1 MKLFD
6 TFSIL
11 IVLSAALAYINHRFI
26 KLPSTIGLMFLSL
39 LLSIGLIIIGTVS
52 PLFLGQATVALANFD
67 FTELLMGS
75 MLSFLLFAG
84 AIHIKFSELRKVLW
98 SVTLY
103 STFGVVIAT
112 FVIGGAMY
120 YLLPMFQIQMSFL
133 HCLLFGSLIAPTD
146 PIGVLGVLKEA
157 NVPKDLEMKIAGES
171 LFNDGVGVVVFLTIL
186 EIAQKPVPPTF
197 FEVSTLFVQEAI
209 GGLAFGF
216 VIGYAAYLL
225 MRSIDNYAVEILITL
240 AMVMGGYS
248 LAHYLHVSGPLAM
261 VVAGIIVGNQGKKH
275 AMSAITEEYVDKFW
289 ELIDEVLNALLFV
302 IIGLE
307 LLVIKFTSSFIVI
320 GLIAIFVVLLTRYIS
335 IFLPSQIIRI
345 KEDVDHSTILML
357 VWGGLRGG
365 ISIALAL
372 SLKPEFGKDLWVP
385 LTYFVVSF
393 SILVQ
398 GLTVGRLAKRL
409 VANVKATTI

>member
-11 IVLSAALAYINHRFI
+11 IVLAASFAYINHRFI
-26 KLPSTIGLMFLSL
+26 KLPSTIGLMLLSL
-39 LLSIGLIIIGTVS
+39 LSSVALIIVGIIS
-52 PLFLGQATVALANFD
+52 PSFLNEAKVILANFD

-84 AIHIKFSELRKVLW
+84 AIHVKLDELRKVFW
-98 SVTLY
+98 SVTLF
-103 STFGVVIAT
+103 STLGVVIAT

-120 YLLPMFQIQMSFL
+120 FILPLFQIEMPFL
-133 HCLLFGSLIAPTD
+133 YCLLFGSLIAPTD

-157 NVPKDLEMKIAGES
+157 KVPKDLEMKITGES

-186 EIAQKPVPPTF
+186 EIAQKPVSPTWID
-197 FEVSTLFVQEAI
+197 VSRLFVLE
-209 GGLAFGF
+209 AFGGILF
-216 VIGYAAYLL
+216 GLLVGYAGFWL

-248 LAHYLHVSGPLAM
+248 LSHFLHVSGPLAM
-261 VVAGIIVGNQGKKH
+261 VVAGLLVGNQGKKH
-275 AMSAITEEYVDKFW
+275 AMSALTEEYVDKFW

-307 LLVIKFTSSFIVI
+307 LLVIKFSTNFVVI

-335 IFLPSQIIRI
+335 VLLPSQIIRI
-345 KEDVDHSTILML
+345 KEEVNHSTILML

-372 SLKPEFGKDLWVP
+372 SLKPEFGKDLWVA
-385 LTYFVVSF
+385 LTYFVVAF
-393 SILVQ
+393 SILIQ

-409 VANVKATTI
+409 TSTDAV

>member
-39 LLSIGLIIIGTVS
+39 LLSITLIIIGTVS
-52 PLFLGQATVALANFD
+52 PSFLNQATAALANIN

-84 AIHIKFSELRKVLW
+84 AIHVKFSELRRVLW

-120 YLLPMFQIQMSFL
+120 YLLPMFQIQMPFL

-157 NVPKDLEMKIAGES
+157 KVPKDLEMKITGES

-186 EIAQKPVPPTF
+186 EIAQKPTPPTL

-209 GGLAFGF
+209 GGLIFGLL
-216 VIGYAAYLL
+216 IGYAGYVL
-225 MRSIDNYAVEILITL
+225 MRNIDNYSVEILLTL

-275 AMSAITEEYVDKFW
+275 AMSAITEEYIDKFW

-307 LLVIKFTSSFIVI
+307 LLVIRFTSSFIVI
-320 GLIAIFVVLLTRYIS
+320 GLIAIVIVLLTRYIS
-335 IFLPSQIIRI
+335 IFLPSQIIRL
-345 KEDVDHSTILML
+345 KEEVKHKTILLL

-372 SLKPEFGKDLWVP
+372 SLRPELGKDLWVA
-385 LTYFVVSF
+385 LTYFVVAF

-398 GLTVGRLAKRL
+398 GLTVGKLAKRL
-409 VANVKATTI
+409 S

>member
-39 LLSIGLIIIGTVS
+39 LLSITLIIIGTVS
-52 PLFLGQATVALANFD
+52 PSFLNQATAALANIN

-84 AIHIKFSELRKVLW
+84 AIHVKFSELRRVLW

-120 YLLPMFQIQMSFL
+120 YLLPMFQIQMPFL

-157 NVPKDLEMKIAGES
+157 KVPKDLEMKITGES

-186 EIAQKPVPPTF
+186 EIAQKPTPPTL

-209 GGLAFGF
+209 GGLIFGLL
-216 VIGYAAYLL
+216 IGYAGYVL
-225 MRSIDNYAVEILITL
+225 MRNIDNYSVEILLTL

-275 AMSAITEEYVDKFW
+275 AMSAITEEYIDKFW

-320 GLIAIFVVLLTRYIS
+320 GLIAIVIVLLTRYIS
-335 IFLPSQIIRI
+335 IFLPSQIIRL
-345 KEDVDHSTILML
+345 KEEVKHKTILLL

-372 SLKPEFGKDLWVP
+372 SLRPELGKDLWVA
-385 LTYFVVSF
+385 LTYFVVAF

-398 GLTVGRLAKRL
+398 GLTVGKLAKRL
-409 VANVKATTI
+409 S

>member
-1 MKLFD
+1 MPLHMKLFD

-11 IVLSAALAYINHRFI
+11 IVLSAAFAYINHRFI
-26 KLPSTIGLMFLSL
+26 KLPSTIGLMLLSL
-39 LLSIGLIIIGTVS
+39 LSSIVLIVIGTLS
-52 PLFLGQATVALANFD
+52 PAFLTQATATLANFD
-67 FTELLMGS
+67 FTDLLMGW

-84 AIHIKFSELRKVLW
+84 AIHVKLDELRKVLW
-98 SVTLY
+98 SVTLF

-112 FVIGGAMY
+112 FVIGGAMFF
-120 YLLPMFQIQMSFL
+120 LLPLFQIEMPFL
-133 HCLLFGSLIAPTD
+133 YCLLFGALIAPTD

-157 NVPKDLEMKIAGES
+157 KVPKDLEMKITGEA

-186 EIAQKPVPPTF
+186 EIAQKPIPPTW

-209 GGLAFGF
+209 GGIVFGLAVGYLGF
-216 VIGYAAYLL
+216 WL

-261 VVAGIIVGNQGKKH
+261 VVAGLLVGNQGKKH

-307 LLVIKFTSSFIVI
+307 LLVIKFTSSFVLI
-320 GLIAIFVVLLTRYIS
+320 GLIAIFIVLATRYIS
-335 IFLPSQIIRI
+335 IFLPAQIVRL
-345 KEDVDHSTILML
+345 KEKVENRTIILL
-357 VWGGLRGG
+357 AWGGLRGG

-372 SLKPEFGKDLWVP
+372 SLKPEFGKDLWVA
-385 LTYFVVSF
+385 LTYFVVAF

-409 VANVKATTI
+409 TTR

>member
-11 IVLSAALAYINHRFI
+11 IVLAASFAYINHRFI
-26 KLPSTIGLMFLSL
+26 KLPSTIGLMLLSL
-39 LLSIGLIIIGTVS
+39 LSSVALIIIGIIS
-52 PLFLGQATVALANFD
+52 PSFLNEAKVILANFD

-84 AIHIKFSELRKVLW
+84 AIHVKLDELRKVFW
-98 SVTLY
+98 SVTLF
-103 STFGVVIAT
+103 STLGVIIAT

-120 YLLPMFQIQMSFL
+120 FILPLFQIEMPFL
-133 HCLLFGSLIAPTD
+133 YCLLFGSLIAPTD

-157 NVPKDLEMKIAGES
+157 KVPKDLEMKITGES

-186 EIAQKPVPPTF
+186 EIAQKPVSPTWID
-197 FEVSTLFVQEAI
+197 VSRLFVLE
-209 GGLAFGF
+209 AFGGILF
-216 VIGYAAYLL
+216 GLLVGYAGFWL

-248 LAHYLHVSGPLAM
+248 LSHFLHVSGPLAM
-261 VVAGIIVGNQGKKH
+261 VVAGLLVGNQGKKH
-275 AMSAITEEYVDKFW
+275 AMSALTEEYVDKFW

-307 LLVIKFTSSFIVI
+307 LLVIKFSTNFVVI

-335 IFLPSQIIRI
+335 VLLPSQIIRI
-345 KEDVDHSTILML
+345 KEEVNHSTILML

-372 SLKPEFGKDLWVP
+372 SLKPEFGKDLWVA
-385 LTYFVVSF
+385 LTYFVVAF
-393 SILVQ
+393 SILIQ

-409 VANVKATTI
+409 TSTDAV